1 MLLEE
6 VVQLNFKMKQP
17 QKIMFVREVDWL
29 IPLMERTDEPLLVFT
44 ACDDNYLGYASSLIR
59 SVDLF
64 SPGFGFI
71 LHLINPSDDSL
82 ERVQQLRNELRFTR
96 LSVSFERIDLSGI
109 DQDQQ
114 RAYFASARFPQL
126 SRLLAQTK
134 APILSLDADSLVVN
148 PIDMNFSD
156 KLDADVVI
164 LRRHLK
170 ESLPEELAV
179 ATGSFWLKPTENVCQ
194 FFDAIA
200 KQIDEHLQ
208 ERRLKWFIDQI
219 LFYRQMQQHSNV
231 VRFYNLKRKYADWDF
246 SEGSIVWA
254 GKGPRKEN
262 DMRFF
267 LLCAKL
273 SGDLGRRNLANRL
286 WANFKSS
293 GSDLISNQWFA
304 SRFDTANKS
313 ITRIALFMPRLD
325 LPWKGGNATSPSP
338 LIAEDVLDL
347 RLHWK
352 EFSVRL
358 ANAIEHAGTPVD
370 VIEIPAS
377 EINRQYIEAT
387 GASLAFVPHRCHLDF
402 DDGAT
407 PVLFY
412 MQEFFR
418 WVFVIDERGWSA
430 ASSQYPVDL
439 ATLPDSDHDSFAVYR
454 QRLLAGELGSKFGQ
468 RERKSLNK
476 LIADGSIPV
485 VRDMLGLKKVRPY
498 IFLPLQVPHDQS
510 IQFFSDFAEQV
521 IVENIV
527 HWVNERGI
535 ALVMKPHP
543 ANRKSMAP
551 FEAMVDGRNIFWSD
565 AHVHDLITHAT
576 GVYTINSG
584 VGFETLLHLKPVVTF
599 GKVEYDCVTF
609 RATPESLDEAWKYC
623 LTVDN
628 AELESRY
635 RRFINWFLNEYSI
648 DMSQPDRVNLRFQ
661 QIAADVLS
669 RARKTP
675 EQGAS

>member
-1 MLLEE
+1 M
-6 VVQLNFKMKQP
+6 QLHFNMKQS

-29 IPLMERTDEPLLVFT
+29 IPHIERVDDPLLIFT
-44 ACDDNYLGYASSLIR
+44 ACDNGYLDYASSLVR

-64 SPGFGFI
+64 SPGFAFV
-71 LHLINPSDDSL
+71 LHLINPDSNSL
-82 ERVQQLRNELRFTR
+82 ERVQQLRNKLRFTR
-96 LSVSFERIDLSGI
+96 LSVSFERIDLSEL
-109 DQDQQ
+109 DQGQQ
-114 RAYFASARFPQL
+114 RVYFASARFPQL
-126 SRLLAQTK
+126 SRLLVQTK
-134 APILSLDADSLVVN
+134 TPILSLDADSLIVN
-148 PIDMNFSD
+148 PIDLNFSD
-156 KLDADVVI
+156 KLDAEVVI
-164 LRRHLK
+164 VRRHLK
-170 ESLPEELAV
+170 AGLAEQLAV
-179 ATGSFWLKPTENVCQ
+179 ATGSIWFKPTENVCK
-194 FFDAIA
+194 FVDAIS
-200 KQIDEHLQ
+200 KQVDEHLK
-208 ERRLKWFIDQI
+208 EHRLKWFLDQI
-219 LFYRQMQQHSNV
+219 IFYRQMQQHSKV

-267 LLCAKL
+267 LLGALL
-273 SGDLGRRNLANRL
+273 SNDPGRRNLANRL
-286 WANFKSS
+286 WANFKST
-293 GSDLISNQWFA
+293 GSDLMSSQWLA

-325 LPWKGGNATSPSP
+325 LPWKRGKVSSLPP
-338 LIAEDVLDL
+338 LIGEDVLDL

-358 ANAIEHAGTPVD
+358 ANAIERTGTPVD
-370 VIEIPAS
+370 IIEIRAS
-377 EINRQYIEAT
+377 EMNRQFIESA
-387 GASLAFVPHRCHLDF
+387 GAALAFVPHRCHLDF
-402 DDGAT
+402 EEGAT

-418 WVFVIDERGWSA
+418 WVFVVNERGWSA

-439 ATLPDSDHDSFAVYR
+439 SALPDSDYDSFSLYR

-468 RERKSLNK
+468 KEQKKLK
-476 LIADGSIPV
+476 QLIAEGSIPTI
-485 VRDMLGLKKVRPY
+485 RNKFGLRKIRPY
-498 IFLPLQVPHDQS
+498 IFLPLQIPHDQS
-510 IQFFSDFAEQV
+510 IQYFSDLAEQV
-521 IVENIV
+521 IVENLV
-527 HWVNERGI
+527 HWANERDI

-565 AHVHDLITHAT
+565 AHVHDLIAHAT

-584 VGFETLLHLKPVVTF
+584 VGFEALLHIRPVVTF

-609 RATPESLDEAWKYC
+609 KATTETLDDAWEYC
-623 LTVDN
+623 IAADN

-648 DMSQPDRVNLRFQ
+648 DMSPPERVDLRFE
-661 QIAADVLS
+661 QIAAEVLV
-669 RARKTP
+669 RVRKTT
-675 EQGAS
+675 EHGAS